1 MNWNEMIEKR
11 KAKELAVQNS
21 LGLQIPPNQ
30 YQLQL
35 ERALRQL
42 SPLEQRAIMLR
53 FLYPQPIA
61 HVADG
66 MGMSWDGADELIDR
80 AVSRI
85 HNIFQKSS
93 HGVAA

>member
-11 KAKELAVQNS
+11 REKELAVQNS
-21 LGLQIPPNQ
+21 AGLKIPIND
-30 YQLQL
+30 YQFQL

-53 FLYPQPIA
+53 FVYPQPIA
-61 HVADG
+61 RVADG

-85 HNIFQKSS
+85 HGIFQKLNQ
-93 HGVAA
+93 GVAA